1 MRKNSFVTGVLGL
14 ALLTVACADD
24 PTEGIRNNPDR
35 IIPSLSYVELDIG
48 DSLQLTAQ
56 TRDVQG
62 NALAILPEVASAD
75 PAVAAVRVDEIL
87 SGNPVPETV
96 FFIRA
101 VGFGQTD
108 VLASRSEV
116 DDPAII
122 RVVTFPASV
131 EISGAAPGA
140 VFAVGAMVQLT
151 GTPVSTTGAPVSG
164 PTVTWS
170 SADETIATVDGT
182 GLVTMVSTGLAVIDA
197 ASEGGA
203 SGQISFEIQ

>member
-1 MRKNSFVTGVLGL
+1 MRRHSLVSGVLGL
-14 ALLTVACADD
+14 AMLTVACADD
-24 PTEGIRNNPDR
+24 PTEGIRNDPDR
-35 IIPSLSYVELDIG
+35 IIPSLSYVELDVG
-48 DSLQLTAQ
+48 DSIQLTAQ

-62 NALAILPEVASAD
+62 NALAILPEVTSAD
-75 PAVAAVRVDEIL
+75 PGIAAVSVDEVL

-101 VGFGQTD
+101 AGFGQTD
-108 VLASRSEV
+108 VVASRSEV
-116 DDPAII
+116 ENPAVI

-151 GTPVSTTGAPVSG
+151 GTPVSTTGETVSG

-170 SADETIATVDGT
+170 SADESIATVSDA
-182 GLVTMVSTGLAVIDA
+182 GLVTMVSVGLAVIDA
-197 ASEGGA
+197 ESEGGA
-203 SGQISFEIQ
+203 SGQISFEVQ